1 MKFMKQSKWRRLL
14 EYAAFRCLIAA
25 IWILPVRLQRVL
37 AWGLATL
44 MCRVLPKKWTR
55 YDIAFEN
62 IRQSFGDEFSDEKI
76 DQTIFG
82 MWQHLLRMVCEMVQ
96 FPRKVSC
103 NNIYDV
109 VQFRNK
115 AMVIETLCS
124 GRPVIMLSGHFG
136 NWEMSIAT
144 FGMFGFPM
152 GVVARTLDNKYLDDW
167 FRRFRE
173 STGHAMID
181 KKGGGGEMQDS
192 LSNNQHLAL
201 LADQD
206 AGRRGVFVDFFG
218 RPASTYKSIA
228 ILAMRYDALVCVGYS
243 IRLADDAHSSSWVK
257 YELGC
262 EAILDPRDYTSK
274 DATTEMTQ
282 DFTSALERAV
292 RRAPEQYFWV
302 HRRWKTPQPE
312 KKKAKK
318 APPKT
323 PDDSLRRAG

>member
-1 MKFMKQSKWRRLL
+1 MKFLKQNRWRRLL
-14 EYAAFRCLIAA
+14 EYAAFRCLIAG

-37 AWGLATL
+37 GWTLAVL
-44 MCRVLPKKWTR
+44 MCRILPKKWTR
-55 YDIAFEN
+55 YDIAAEN
-62 IRQSFGDEFSDEKI
+62 IRQSFGATFSQEQI

-82 MWQHLLRMVCEMVQ
+82 MWQHLLRIVCEMVQ

-103 NNIYDV
+103 RNIYDV
-109 VQFRNK
+109 IQFRNK
-115 AMVIETLCS
+115 NQVIQALCS

-136 NWEMSIAT
+136 NWETSIAT
-144 FGMFGFPM
+144 FGMFGFTM
-152 GVVARTLDNKYLDDW
+152 GVVARTLDNQYLDDW

-181 KKGGGGEMQDS
+181 KRGGGNEMQDR
-192 LSNNQHLAL
+192 LSNDQHLAL

-228 ILAMRYDALVCVGYS
+228 VLALRYEALVCVGYS
-243 IRLADDAHSSSWVK
+243 IRLPDNAHSSNWVK

-262 EAILDPRDYTSK
+262 EAILDARDYTSK
-274 DATTEMTQ
+274 DAVHQMTQ
-282 DFTSALERAV
+282 DYTAALERAV

-302 HRRWKTPQPE
+302 HRRWKTRPPE
-312 KKKAKK
+312 TRATN
-318 APPKT
+318 AR
-323 PDDSLRRAG
+323 PDATRRAG

>member
-1 MKFMKQSKWRRLL
+1 MKFMKQNKWRRLA
-14 EYAAFRCLIAA
+14 EYAAFRCLIAG

-37 AWGLATL
+37 GWTLAFL
-44 MCRVLPKKWTR
+44 MCRVLPGKWTR
-55 YDIAFEN
+55 YDIASEN
-62 IRQSFGDEFSDEKI
+62 IRQSFGSEFSEDRI

-103 NNIYDV
+103 RNIYDV

-115 AMVIETLCS
+115 NQVIEALCS
-124 GRPVIMLSGHFG
+124 ERPVIMLSGHFG
-136 NWEMSIAT
+136 NWETSIAT

-152 GVVARTLDNKYLDDW
+152 GVVARTLDNQYLDDW

-181 KKGGGGEMQDS
+181 KKGGGIEMQDR
-192 LSNNQHLAL
+192 LSNGQHLAL

-218 RPASTYKSIA
+218 RRASTYRSIA
-228 ILAMRYDALVCVGYS
+228 ILAQRYDALVCVGYS
-243 IRLADDAHSSSWVK
+243 IRLADDLHRSGWVK

-262 EAILDPRDYTSK
+262 EAILDPREYTSK

-302 HRRWKTPQPE
+302 HRRWKTKPPE
-312 KKKAKK
+312 ARNVSRQRGAARKA
-318 APPKT
+318 
-323 PDDSLRRAG
+323 G

>member
-1 MKFMKQSKWRRLL
+1 MKRNKGRLLL
-14 EYAAFRCLIAA
+14 EYAAFRCLIAG

-37 AWGLATL
+37 AWSLATL
-44 MCRVLPKKWTR
+44 MCRVLPRRLTR
-55 YDIAFEN
+55 YDIAFDN
-62 IRQSFGDEFSDEKI
+62 IRQSFGEEFSDGKI

-115 AMVIETLCS
+115 DQVIKALCS

-152 GVVARTLDNKYLDDW
+152 GVVARTLDNPYLDDW

-173 STGHAMID
+173 STGHVMID
-181 KKGGGGEMQDS
+181 KKGGGTEMQDR
-192 LSNNQHLAL
+192 LVNNQHLAL

-218 RPASTYKSIA
+218 RPGSTYKSIA
-228 ILAMRYDALVCVGYS
+228 ILALRYDALVCVGYS
-243 IRLADDAHSSSWVK
+243 IRLPDNSHSSKWVK

-262 EAILDPRDYTSK
+262 EAILDAREYSSK
-274 DATTEMTQ
+274 EAVREMTQ
-282 DFTSALERAV
+282 DYTTALERAV

-302 HRRWKTPQPE
+302 HRRWKNRPPE
-312 KKKAKK
+312 VTAAKSN
-318 APPKT
+318 
-323 PDDSLRRAG
+323 DESQRRAG